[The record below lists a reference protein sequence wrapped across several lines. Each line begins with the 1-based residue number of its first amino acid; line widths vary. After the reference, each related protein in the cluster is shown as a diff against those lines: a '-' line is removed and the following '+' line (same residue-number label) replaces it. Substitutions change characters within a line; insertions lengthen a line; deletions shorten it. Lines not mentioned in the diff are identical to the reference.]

1 MCARESWVSSEA
13 LSGSAVSKIKVC
25 ASVHAC
31 ADYGTVKVEPPTPSP
46 VRHKYSSALAHMLRW
61 TNSLL
66 KYGSQA
72 EGTMGGVEGGR
83 NVREKGK
90 KMGVAW
96 WRN

>member
-25 ASVHAC
+25 AGVCVC

-46 VRHKYSSALAHMLRW
+46 VCHKYSSALAHTLRW

-66 KYGSQA
+66 KDGSQA
-72 EGTMGGVEGGR
+72 EGTMRGG
-83 NVREKGK
+83 
-90 KMGVAW
+90 
-96 WRN
+96 

>member
-25 ASVHAC
+25 AGVCVRAC

-46 VRHKYSSALAHMLRW
+46 VCYKYSSTLAHTLHW

-66 KYGSQA
+66 KDGSQP
-72 EGTMGGVEGGR
+72 EGTMGGGVVE
-83 NVREKGK
+83 
-90 KMGVAW
+90 M
-96 WRN
+96 